1 MADLQDADYCL
12 REFLVVSDTDTLKAE
27 KALQEGLAA
36 FDGFQWDTAIESFR
50 KAMTADANCR
60 SACAKLAQAFAV
72 RGQVKNSLEALYHVM
87 DLFEAEDDLPGV
99 IETANRILELYP
111 DNDQARLKLV
121 IAYHMLGNISEAL
134 RESRELAIL
143 YQEQGRGEEALNL
156 LQRAKTLDPNNVDIH
171 VEYAEAHITH
181 GHIKEGSAALIA
193 VADLCLALEAKR
205 LENPPLEPAVVDP
218 EDACPDK
225 FGAPHPDPKKNG
237 CPSLVTISNGRI
249 AILKP
254 VFFAT
259 NKDVILP
266 QSFPVLQ
273 AVADALVAATFVKK
287 ISIEGHTDN
296 RGKADYNTELSD
308 RRAKSVM
315 RWLLQ
320 HSIPEE
326 RLTAKGFGPTK
337 PITEN
342 ATAKGR
348 AANRRVEFVIID
360 PPQAQSASSGP
371 VEAPAVVDRDPDK
384 GAKGAKGG
392 TPSKEKPRA
401 KPQSAQ

>member
-12 REFLVVSDTDTLKAE
+12 RELLVVSDTDTLKAE

-36 FDGFQWDTAIESFR
+36 FDGFQWDTAIEAFR

-156 LQRAKTLDPNNVDIH
+156 LQRAKTLDPNSVDIH

-218 EDACPDK
+218 EDEPFVVK
-225 FGAPHPDPKKNG
+225 PVV
-237 CPSLVTISNGRI
+237 SLPRRAIESLRRLKLLQPQDIQIPLRI
-249 AILKP
+249 ADILG
-254 VFFAT
+254 
-259 NKDVILP
+259 DIG
-266 QSFPVLQ
+266 
-273 AVADALVAATFVKK
+273 AVDEA
-287 ISIEGHTDN
+287 EQ
-296 RGKADYNTELSD
+296 EL
-308 RRAKSVM
+308 
-315 RWLLQ
+315 
-320 HSIPEE
+320 
-326 RLTAKGFGPTK
+326 
-337 PITEN
+337 
-342 ATAKGR
+342 R
-348 AANRRVEFVIID
+348 AALRLDLANARALMGLANICLKKGQYRDAQLVLTRLIQGDPAQVEGRVQLAELYLHQNQMAEAVSTYEALARWCLENR
-360 PPQAQSASSGP
+360 
-371 VEAPAVVDRDPDK
+371 DRDRARLYFKKVLELAPDNSV
-384 GAKGAKGG
+384 AKHHLSTLGEAV
-392 TPSKEKPRA
+392 PS
-401 KPQSAQ
+401 